1 MNKLLDYLSNIPEG
15 YSISIIKEVS
25 RTKTFMNDCII
36 IKYKY
41 YYECGASCE
50 KRVLIGIPIAKD
62 FVVGAEDYIVK
73 VIDENFKLFK
83 EKIEQA
89 RKQLYET

>member
-15 YSISIIKEVS
+15 YSISIIKETS
-25 RTKTFMNDCII
+25 RAKTFMNDCII

-41 YYECGASCE
+41 YYEWGASCE
-50 KRVLIGIPIAKD
+50 KGVLINIPIARD
-62 FVVGAEDYIVK
+62 FVFGEEDYIVK

-83 EKIEQA
+83 EEIEYA
-89 RKQLYET
+89 KE